1 MRQACKDRYSLY
13 GVNMSIYEQY
23 CNEIVDENGRLKK
36 ITLDYPDNFNFGYDV
51 VDRIADETPEKRA
64 LVWCNVEGEEHV
76 FSFADIKRYSNQ
88 MANVFRSAGIGRG
101 DRVLLIL
108 KRHYE
113 YWFAAVAL
121 HKLGAVM
128 IPATHMLTVRD
139 FVYRIKSSGVKAI
152 VCTTQKKVPEK
163 ITAALNS
170 AGMTARLWCVQKDID
185 GFENLTKAMQGASED
200 FERVQTLATDPMMLY
215 FTSGTTGEPKGVI
228 HDHSYPLAHIVTAKY
243 WQQAEEGGLHFTVA
257 ETGWAKASWGKIYGQ
272 WLVGSAVMVYD
283 FDNFEPKQLTAVIN
297 RYGVTSFCA
306 PPTVYRYLVRKGI
319 PDMPSLRHAS
329 TAGEMLAPEV
339 FRRFTERTGLPLC
352 EGYGQT
358 ETTLLMANFRG
369 YDAVEGS
376 MGTPSPFYNIELR
389 GKNGKPVGVGEV
401 GEVVIIPEK
410 EGRQS
415 GVFTAYLDN
424 EEQYRYVWRDGV
436 YHTGDAA
443 YMDENGRYWFHGRF
457 DDIIK
462 TGGFRVGPYEVENVL
477 MEHPAVVECSVI
489 GVPDPLRGQAI
500 KAVVVPGAGYDSS
513 RELEAEIKNFCNRKL
528 AEYKWIRHVEFVKE
542 MPKTISGK
550 IQKTVLRS
558 QKQVGYA
565 NNCRRYGRR

>member
-1 MRQACKDRYSLY
+1 
-13 GVNMSIYEQY
+13 MSVYQQY
-23 CNEIVDENGRLKK
+23 CNEIVDENGRLQKL
-36 ITLDYPDNFNFGYDV
+36 TLEYPDNFNFGYDV
-51 VDRIADETPEKRA
+51 VDKIADETPEKRA
-64 LVWCNVEGEEHV
+64 LVWCNVEGEEHI
-76 FSFADIKRYSNQ
+76 FLFADIKKYSNQ
-88 MANVFRSAGIGRG
+88 MANVFQNAGIGHG
-101 DRVLLIL
+101 DRVMLIL

-128 IPATHMLTVRD
+128 IPATHMLTVSD
-139 FVYRIKSSGVKAI
+139 FVYRMKSSNAKAI
-152 VCTTQKKVPEK
+152 VCTTQNEVPEK
-163 ITAALNS
+163 ITAALKEAN
-170 AGMTARLWCVQKDID
+170 MTAKLWCVQKNTD
-185 GFENLTKAMQGASED
+185 GFENLTETMKEASERL
-200 FERVQTLATDPMMLY
+200 ERVQTKATDPMMLY
-215 FTSGTTGEPKGVI
+215 FTSGTTGYPKGVI
-228 HDHSYPLAHIVTAKY
+228 HEHSYPLAHIVTAKY
-243 WQQAEEGGLHFTVA
+243 WHQAEDNGLHFTVA

-283 FDNFEPKQLTAVIN
+283 FDNFEPKQLTTVIN

-319 PDMPSLRHAS
+319 PDMPSLRHAT

-339 FRRFTERTGLPLC
+339 FRKFTERTGLQLC

-358 ETTLLMANFRG
+358 ETTLLMANFKG

-389 GKNGKPVGVGEV
+389 GKNGKPVDTYEI
-401 GEVVIIPEK
+401 GEVVIVPEK
-410 EGRQS
+410 AGKQP

-489 GVPDPLRGQAI
+489 GVPDALRGQSI
-500 KAVVVPGAGYDSS
+500 KAVIVLGAGYEPSQ
-513 RELEAEIKNFCNRKL
+513 ELELEIKNFCNQKL
-528 AEYKWIRHVEFVKE
+528 AEYKWIRIIEFVTE

-550 IQKTVLRS
+550 IQKTVLRNRNET
-558 QKQVGYA
+558 V
-565 NNCRRYGRR
+565 

>member
-1 MRQACKDRYSLY
+1 
-13 GVNMSIYEQY
+13 MSIYKQY
-23 CNEIVDENGRLKK
+23 CNEIVDENGRLQKL
-36 ITLDYPDNFNFGYDV
+36 TLEYPDNFNFGYDV
-51 VDRIADETPEKRA
+51 VDKIADETPEKRA
-64 LVWCNVEGEEHV
+64 LVWCNVEGEEHI
-76 FSFADIKRYSNQ
+76 FSFADIKKYSNQ
-88 MANVFRSAGIGRG
+88 MANVFRSAGIGHG
-101 DRVLLIL
+101 DRVILIL

-128 IPATHMLTVRD
+128 IPATHMLTVSD
-139 FVYRIKSSGVKAI
+139 FVYRIKSSKAKAI
-152 VCTTQKKVPEK
+152 VCTTQNEVPEK
-163 ITAALNS
+163 ITAALKE
-170 AGMTARLWCVQKDID
+170 ADMTAKLWCVQKDAD
-185 GFENLTKAMQGASED
+185 GFENLTEAMREAPEK

-215 FTSGTTGEPKGVI
+215 FTSGTTGYPKGVI
-228 HDHSYPLAHIVTAKY
+228 HEHSYPLAHIVTAKY
-243 WQQAEEGGLHFTVA
+243 WHQAEDNGLHFTVA

-319 PDMPSLRHAS
+319 PDMPPLKHAT

-339 FRRFTERTGLPLC
+339 FRKFTERTGLQLC

-358 ETTLLMANFRG
+358 ETTLLMANFKG
-369 YDAVEGS
+369 YEAVEGS

-389 GKNGKPVGVGEV
+389 GKNGKPVDTYEI
-401 GEVVIIPEK
+401 GEVVIVPEK
-410 EGRQS
+410 AGKQP
-415 GVFTAYLDN
+415 GVFAAYLDN
-424 EEQYRYVWRDGV
+424 EEQYSYVWRDGV

-489 GVPDPLRGQAI
+489 GVPDALRGQSI
-500 KAVVVPGAGYDSS
+500 KAVIVLGAGYEPSQ
-513 RELEAEIKNFCNRKL
+513 ELELEIKNFCNQKL
-528 AEYKWIRHVEFVKE
+528 AEYKWIRIIEFVTE

-550 IQKTVLRS
+550 IQKTVLRNRNET
-558 QKQVGYA
+558 V
-565 NNCRRYGRR
+565 

>member
-1 MRQACKDRYSLY
+1 
-13 GVNMSIYEQY
+13 MSVYKQY
-23 CNEIVDENGRLKK
+23 CNEIVDENGRLQKL
-36 ITLDYPDNFNFGYDV
+36 TLEYPGNFNFGYDV
-51 VDRIADETPEKRA
+51 VDKIANETPKKRA
-64 LVWCNVEGEEHV
+64 LVWCNVEGEEHI
-76 FSFADIKRYSNQ
+76 FSFADMKKYSNQ
-88 MANVFRSAGIGRG
+88 MANVFRGEGIGHG
-101 DRVLLIL
+101 DHVMLIL

-128 IPATHMLTVRD
+128 IPATHMLTVSD
-139 FVYRIKSSGVKAI
+139 FVYRIKSSKAKAI
-152 VCTTQKKVPEK
+152 VCTTQNEVPQK
-163 ITAALNS
+163 ITAALKK
-170 AGMTARLWCVQKDID
+170 ADTTAKLWCVQKDAD
-185 GFENLTKAMQGASED
+185 GFENLTKAMKKASEEL
-200 FERVQTLATDPMMLY
+200 ERVQTKVTDPMMLY
-215 FTSGTTGEPKGVI
+215 FTSGTTGYPKGVI
-228 HDHSYPLAHIVTAKY
+228 HEHSYPLAHIVTAKY
-243 WQQAEEGGLHFTVA
+243 WHQAEDNGLHFTVA

-283 FDNFEPKQLTAVIN
+283 FDNFEPKQLTTVIN

-319 PDMPSLRHAS
+319 PDMPSLKHAT

-339 FRRFTERTGLPLC
+339 FRKFTERTGLQLC

-358 ETTLLMANFRG
+358 ETTLLMANFKG

-389 GKNGKPVGVGEV
+389 GKNGKPVDTYEI
-401 GEVVIIPEK
+401 GEVVIVPEK
-410 EGRQS
+410 AGKQP
-415 GVFTAYLDN
+415 GVFAAYLDN
-424 EEQYRYVWRDGV
+424 EEQYSYVWRDGV
-436 YHTGDAA
+436 YHTGDAE

-489 GVPDPLRGQAI
+489 GVPDALRGQAI
-500 KAVVVPGAGYDSS
+500 KAVIVLGAGYEPSP
-513 RELEAEIKNFCNRKL
+513 ELELKIKNFCNQKL
-528 AEYKWIRHVEFVKE
+528 AEYKWIRLVEFVTE

-550 IQKTVLRS
+550 IQKTVLRNRNET
-558 QKQVGYA
+558 V
-565 NNCRRYGRR
+565 

>member
-1 MRQACKDRYSLY
+1 
-13 GVNMSIYEQY
+13 MSVYQQY
-23 CNEIVDENGRLKK
+23 CNEIVDENGRLQKL
-36 ITLDYPDNFNFGYDV
+36 TLEYPDNFNFGYDV
-51 VDRIADETPEKRA
+51 VDKIADETPEKRA
-64 LVWCNVEGEEHV
+64 LVWCNVEGEEHI
-76 FSFADIKRYSNQ
+76 FSFADIKKYSNQ
-88 MANVFRSAGIGRG
+88 MANIFQNAGIGHG
-101 DRVLLIL
+101 DRVMLIL

-128 IPATHMLTVRD
+128 IPATHMLTVSD
-139 FVYRIKSSGVKAI
+139 FVYRMKSSNAKAI
-152 VCTTQKKVPEK
+152 VCTTQNEVPEK
-163 ITAALNS
+163 ITAALKEAN
-170 AGMTARLWCVQKDID
+170 MTAKLWCVQKNTD
-185 GFENLTKAMQGASED
+185 GFENLTETMKEASERL
-200 FERVQTLATDPMMLY
+200 ERVQTKATDPMMLY
-215 FTSGTTGEPKGVI
+215 FTSGTTGYPKGVI
-228 HDHSYPLAHIVTAKY
+228 HEHSYPLAHIVTAKY
-243 WQQAEEGGLHFTVA
+243 WHQAEDNGLHFTVA

-283 FDNFEPKQLTAVIN
+283 FDNFEPKQLTTVIN

-319 PDMPSLRHAS
+319 PDMPSLRHAT

-339 FRRFTERTGLPLC
+339 FRKFTERTGLQLC

-358 ETTLLMANFRG
+358 ETTLLMANFKG

-389 GKNGKPVGVGEV
+389 GKNGKPVDTYEI
-401 GEVVIIPEK
+401 GEVVIVPEK
-410 EGRQS
+410 AGKQP

-489 GVPDPLRGQAI
+489 GVPDALRGQSI
-500 KAVVVPGAGYDSS
+500 KAVIVLGAGYEPSQ
-513 RELEAEIKNFCNRKL
+513 ELELEIKNFCNQKL
-528 AEYKWIRHVEFVKE
+528 AEYKWIRIIEFVTE

-550 IQKTVLRS
+550 IQKTVLRNRNET
-558 QKQVGYA
+558 V
-565 NNCRRYGRR
+565 

>member
-1 MRQACKDRYSLY
+1 
-13 GVNMSIYEQY
+13 MSIYKQY
-23 CNEIVDENGRLKK
+23 CNEIVDEKGRLQKL
-36 ITLDYPDNFNFGYDV
+36 TLEYPDNFNFGYDV
-51 VDRIADETPEKRA
+51 VDKIADETPEKRA
-64 LVWCNVEGEEHV
+64 LVWCNVEGEEHI
-76 FSFADIKRYSNQ
+76 FSFADIKKYSNQ
-88 MANVFRSAGIGRG
+88 MANVFRSAGIGHG
-101 DRVLLIL
+101 DRVILIL

-113 YWFAAVAL
+113 YWFAVVAL

-128 IPATHMLTVRD
+128 IPATHMLTVSD
-139 FVYRIKSSGVKAI
+139 FVYRIKSSKAKAI
-152 VCTTQKKVPEK
+152 VCTTQNEVPEK
-163 ITAALNS
+163 ITAALKE
-170 AGMTARLWCVQKDID
+170 ADMTAKLWCVQKDAD
-185 GFENLTKAMQGASED
+185 GFENLTEAMREAPEK

-215 FTSGTTGEPKGVI
+215 FTSGTTGYPKGVI
-228 HDHSYPLAHIVTAKY
+228 HEHSYPLAHIVTAKY
-243 WQQAEEGGLHFTVA
+243 WHQAEDNGLHFTVA

-319 PDMPSLRHAS
+319 PDMPPLKHAT

-339 FRRFTERTGLPLC
+339 FRKFTERTGLQLC

-358 ETTLLMANFRG
+358 ETTLLMANFKG
-369 YDAVEGS
+369 YEAVEGS

-389 GKNGKPVGVGEV
+389 GKNGKPVDTYEI
-401 GEVVIIPEK
+401 GEVVIVPEK
-410 EGRQS
+410 AGKQP
-415 GVFTAYLDN
+415 GVFAAYLDN
-424 EEQYRYVWRDGV
+424 EEQYSYVWRDGV

-489 GVPDPLRGQAI
+489 GIPDALRGQSI
-500 KAVVVPGAGYDSS
+500 KAVIVLGAGYEPSQ
-513 RELEAEIKNFCNRKL
+513 ELELEIKNFCNQKL
-528 AEYKWIRHVEFVKE
+528 AEYKWIRIIEFVTE

-558 QKQVGYA
+558 QNETV
-565 NNCRRYGRR
+565 

>member
-1 MRQACKDRYSLY
+1 
-13 GVNMSIYEQY
+13 MSVYQQY
-23 CNEIVDENGRLKK
+23 CNEIVDENGRLQK
-36 ITLDYPDNFNFGYDV
+36 ITLEYPDNFNFGYDV
-51 VDRIADETPEKRA
+51 VDKIADETPEKRA
-64 LVWCNVEGEEHV
+64 LVWCNVEGEEHI
-76 FSFADIKRYSNQ
+76 FSFADIKKYSNQ
-88 MANVFRSAGIGRG
+88 MANVFRSAGIGHG
-101 DRVLLIL
+101 DRVMLIL

-128 IPATHMLTVRD
+128 IPATHMLTVSD
-139 FVYRIKSSGVKAI
+139 FVYRMKSSKAKAI
-152 VCTTQKKVPEK
+152 VCTTQNEVPEK
-163 ITAALNS
+163 ITAALKEAN
-170 AGMTARLWCVQKDID
+170 MTAKLWCVQKDTD
-185 GFENLTKAMQGASED
+185 GFENLTETMKEASARL
-200 FERVQTLATDPMMLY
+200 ERVHTKATDPMMLY
-215 FTSGTTGEPKGVI
+215 FTSGTTGYPKGVI
-228 HDHSYPLAHIVTAKY
+228 HEHSYPLAHIVTAKY
-243 WQQAEEGGLHFTVA
+243 WHQAEDNGLHFTVA

-283 FDNFEPKQLTAVIN
+283 FDNFEPKQLTTVIN

-319 PDMPSLRHAS
+319 PDMPSLRHAT

-339 FRRFTERTGLPLC
+339 FRKFTERTGLQLC

-358 ETTLLMANFRG
+358 ETTLLMANFKG

-389 GKNGKPVGVGEV
+389 GKNGKPVDTYEI
-401 GEVVIIPEK
+401 GEVVIVPEK
-410 EGRQS
+410 AGKQP

-489 GVPDPLRGQAI
+489 GVPDALRGQAI
-500 KAVVVPGAGYDSS
+500 KAVIVLGAGYEPSQDL
-513 RELEAEIKNFCNRKL
+513 ELEIKNFCNQKL
-528 AEYKWIRHVEFVKE
+528 AEYKWIRLLEFVTE

-550 IQKTVLRS
+550 IQKTVLRNRNEA
-558 QKQVGYA
+558 V
-565 NNCRRYGRR
+565 